1 MKLGFEK
8 KKKKKNV
15 AQPNTNTVFHV
26 YRDRQN
32 FCLLYFG
39 PSPYLVTRYSLTKKK
54 NSVASGLCLCGL
66 WVCFVCNA
74 NKELPRTVNS
84 TVSVS
89 KSAMSRLLYIFCIFC
104 SVYLLSA
111 QINWE
116 EIEGFEISTGFHLC
130 SYSYIRFAASLVY
143 LYCFALFH
151 LFG

>member
-1 MKLGFEK
+1 MGHFGRVLRKR
-8 KKKKKNV
+8 V
-15 AQPNTNTVFHV
+15 AQPNTKPTFTSTGIARSFFFFFFFILGLAHFWQFAIHWW
-26 YRDRQN
+26 R
-32 FCLLYFG
+32 
-39 PSPYLVTRYSLTKKK
+39 KKK
-54 NSVASGLCLCGL
+54 QCGL

-89 KSAMSRLLYIFCIFC
+89 QSAMSSLLYIFCIFC

-111 QINWE
+111 QRNWE
-116 EIEGFEISTGFHLC
+116 DIEGFEISTDSHLC
-130 SYSYIRFAASLVY
+130 GYSCIRFAASLVY